1 MKLLVT
7 GAQGQVAQSLVA
19 AQSSHD
25 VVAIGR
31 PDLDITDIDTVR
43 RHIGAVEP
51 AVVVNCAAYTAVD
64 KAESETEAAERAN
77 ASGAGNV
84 ARACNEAGIPVIH
97 ISTDYVF
104 DGEKPTPYL
113 ETDYTGPRSAY
124 GRTKLAG
131 EEMVAIANPRH
142 LILRTAWVYSP
153 YGNNF
158 VKTMLRLA
166 ATRPELGVVD
176 DQLGSPT
183 YAPHLAEAIVAILEQ
198 IERQPHAI
206 DWGVYNAAGA
216 GETTWCG
223 FAREVFQVSQEAGG
237 PSAVVSAITTAE
249 YPTPARR
256 PANSRLD
263 GGKLKSVFG
272 IGLQHWTEGVRACVS
287 ALLAHS
293 RVS

>member
-7 GAQGQVAQSLVA
+7 GAQGQVAQSLVTA
-19 AQSSHD
+19 RSSHD

-43 RHIGAVEP
+43 RHIGNVEP
-51 AVVVNCAAYTAVD
+51 AVIVNCAAYTAVD
-64 KAESETEAAERAN
+64 KAESELEAAERVN

-131 EEMVAIANPRH
+131 EEMVAEANPRH

-153 YGNNF
+153 YCNNF

-176 DQLGSPT
+176 DQHGSPT
-183 YAPHLAEAIVAILEQ
+183 YAPHLAEAIVAILAQLEL
-198 IERQPHAI
+198 QPHAI
-206 DWGVYNAAGA
+206 DWGIYNAAGA

-223 FAREVFQVSQEAGG
+223 LAREVFRVSQASGG
-237 PSAVVSAITTAE
+237 PSAVVSAITTAD
-249 YPTPARR
+249 YPAPAKR

-263 GGKLKSVFG
+263 GGKLKAAFG
-272 IGLQHWTEGVRACVS
+272 IELPHWTEGVGACVS
-287 ALLAHS
+287 ALLAP
-293 RVS
+293 RQN